1 MEKLYIS
8 PFNFNGIILYYEMQR
23 KGMKIEGFLESNS
36 YLWNKS
42 YAGVGIYQRCYIPNS
57 RIIVCAN
64 KTNTRMAIRNHLL
77 EMGYEN
83 DKIEQ
88 LHYSVDILNVFE
100 DILIDDL
107 LKIFPKTNNA
117 LMCWI
122 ENVIKLKK
130 MKEENIDVR
139 KISYEDLFDLNRK
152 EVFDDKIFLKQC
164 EIIVTNKCSLKC
176 KKCAAGIQYFEH
188 PQDMEYSQVIK
199 DYNKMIEL
207 IDWIDDIVIIGGEP
221 FLYDDLDK
229 VIDGIFNNPQT
240 KKKVGVIKIITN
252 GTVIP
257 NNKVLQAIKKNKII
271 IWISNY
277 GDKSRK
283 LGELINILRQERI
296 DYTVLPLQ
304 KWSDVIQLNNE
315 KTIQEDA
322 KRLKRRK
329 DGCVTR
335 CRTVAGGRFY
345 LCSLLKSMDFLGIKP
360 FGSGDYVD
368 LYEDDARTK
377 IMRMLDMN
385 TPLPRA
391 CSFCSG
397 CSKVD
402 WDNASIKVAEQISRP
417 LNFIKTRD

>member
-8 PFNFNGIILYYEMQR
+8 SFNFNGIILYHEMQR

-139 KISYEDLFDLNRK
+139 KL
-152 EVFDDKIFLKQC
+152 V
-164 EIIVTNKCSLKC
+164 
-176 KKCAAGIQYFEH
+176 
-188 PQDMEYSQVIK
+188 M
-199 DYNKMIEL
+199 
-207 IDWIDDIVIIGGEP
+207 
-221 FLYDDLDK
+221 
-229 VIDGIFNNPQT
+229 
-240 KKKVGVIKIITN
+240 
-252 GTVIP
+252 
-257 NNKVLQAIKKNKII
+257 
-271 IWISNY
+271 
-277 GDKSRK
+277 
-283 LGELINILRQERI
+283 RI
-296 DYTVLPLQ
+296 CLT
-304 KWSDVIQLNNE
+304 
-315 KTIQEDA
+315 
-322 KRLKRRK
+322 
-329 DGCVTR
+329 
-335 CRTVAGGRFY
+335 
-345 LCSLLKSMDFLGIKP
+345 
-360 FGSGDYVD
+360 
-368 LYEDDARTK
+368 
-377 IMRMLDMN
+377 
-385 TPLPRA
+385 
-391 CSFCSG
+391 
-397 CSKVD
+397 
-402 WDNASIKVAEQISRP
+402 
-417 LNFIKTRD
+417 

>member
-8 PFNFNGIILYYEMQR
+8 PFNFNGIILYHEMQR

-188 PQDMEYSQVIK
+188 PQDMEYSQVVK

-385 TPLPRA
+385 TPLHRA
-391 CSFCSG
+391 FSFCYG

>member
-1 MEKLYIS
+1 M
-8 PFNFNGIILYYEMQR
+8 
-23 KGMKIEGFLESNS
+23 
-36 YLWNKS
+36 
-42 YAGVGIYQRCYIPNS
+42 V
-57 RIIVCAN
+57 
-64 KTNTRMAIRNHLL
+64 
-77 EMGYEN
+77 
-83 DKIEQ
+83 
-88 LHYSVDILNVFE
+88 
-100 DILIDDL
+100 
-107 LKIFPKTNNA
+107 
-117 LMCWI
+117 
-122 ENVIKLKK
+122 
-130 MKEENIDVR
+130 
-139 KISYEDLFDLNRK
+139 
-152 EVFDDKIFLKQC
+152 
-164 EIIVTNKCSLKC
+164 
-176 KKCAAGIQYFEH
+176 
-188 PQDMEYSQVIK
+188 K

>member
-1 MEKLYIS
+1 MIYVLFILAVFSATFLNSNIS
-8 PFNFNGIILYYEMQR
+8 TVL
-23 KGMKIEGFLESNS
+23 
-36 YLWNKS
+36 
-42 YAGVGIYQRCYIPNS
+42 
-57 RIIVCAN
+57 
-64 KTNTRMAIRNHLL
+64 
-77 EMGYEN
+77 GYEN
-83 DKIEQ
+83 NVTTVAFLPLTLFIIIQLMRKKI
-88 LHYSVDILNVFE
+88 VILKKDNNSSRYVLLAS
-100 DILIDDL
+100 ILILFFKLSYGQYDMFKTIL
-107 LKIFPKTNNA
+107 LFSFIPYTFAMYLEHASCKEKTVLQNVLIALLVTECLLAVYERVTLTVLLSTEETYSSMNRAGDTWSFRSSALFGHPLGNA
-117 LMCWI
+117 MLVS
-122 ENVIKLKK
+122 VI
-130 MKEENIDVR
+130 NIYILSSNLSPLR
-139 KISYEDLFDLNRK
+139 KISCFA
-152 EVFDDKIFLKQC
+152 IA
-164 EIIVTNKCSLKC
+164 IIALLCFNER
-176 KKCAAGIQYFEH
+176 G
-188 PQDMEYSQVIK
+188 
-199 DYNKMIEL
+199 N
-207 IDWIDDIVIIGGEP
+207 IVITLATSLP
-221 FLYDDLDK
+221 LL
-229 VIDGIFNNPQT
+229 
-240 KKKVGVIKIITN
+240 
-252 GTVIP
+252 
-257 NNKVLQAIKKNKII
+257 IKKNKII